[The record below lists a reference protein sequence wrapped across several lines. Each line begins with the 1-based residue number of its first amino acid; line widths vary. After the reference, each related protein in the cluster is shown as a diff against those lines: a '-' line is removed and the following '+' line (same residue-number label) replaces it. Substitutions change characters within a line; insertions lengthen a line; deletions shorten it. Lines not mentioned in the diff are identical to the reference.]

1 MIGVSKL
8 HRLVLKE
15 GEIEKVCFY
24 YADKLDGSSDVAY
37 KNFIGD
43 IDSVFTEKP
52 SNQEPAKQRK
62 VSVRDWSDES
72 DAIRYTC
79 INALL
84 KIREVIE
91 QRELLVFPWFRDY
104 DG

>member
-43 IDSVFTEKP
+43 IDSVFSEKP
-52 SNQEPAKQRK
+52 TNQELPKQRK
-62 VSVRDWSDES
+62 LSVQDWCSD
-72 DAIRYTC
+72 TC

-84 KIREVIE
+84 KIKAVIE

-104 DG
+104 DV